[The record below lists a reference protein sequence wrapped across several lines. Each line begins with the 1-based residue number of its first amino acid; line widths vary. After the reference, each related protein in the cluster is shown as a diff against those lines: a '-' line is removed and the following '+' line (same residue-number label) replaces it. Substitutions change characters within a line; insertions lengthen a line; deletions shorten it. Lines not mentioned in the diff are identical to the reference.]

1 MAPITWWPGCPGAQP
16 HKVNSYWYVADTP
29 SPAILGLRSCEKLT
43 VVKTN
48 CAITVAQPYTKTPSP
63 TPVPTATAAKPIR
76 STDDLMK
83 EFPDQFTGIGR
94 LPGKY
99 TI

>member
-1 MAPITWWPGCPGAQP
+1 M
-16 HKVNSYWYVADTP
+16 
-29 SPAILGLRSCEKLT
+29 
-43 VVKTN
+43 N
-48 CAITVAQPYTKTPSP
+48 CAITVAQPDTKTPSP
-63 TPVPTATAAKPIR
+63 TSATMATADKPIR

-94 LPGKY
+94 FSGEF